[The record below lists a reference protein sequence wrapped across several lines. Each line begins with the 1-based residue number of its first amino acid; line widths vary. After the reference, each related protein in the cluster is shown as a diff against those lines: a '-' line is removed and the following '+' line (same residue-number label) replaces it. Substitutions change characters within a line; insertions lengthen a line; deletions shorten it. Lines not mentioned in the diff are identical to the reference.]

1 MSFDE
6 DLMMTLW
13 QTEHG
18 KRISIQFRVNSLFL
32 RIHMTCSKRRLYA
45 NSDAWTWP
53 RRLLMGPV
61 RHLRLIFKW
70 LKWEMAVAIPS
81 FSSV

>member
-1 MSFDE
+1 MSVDE

-18 KRISIQFRVNSLFL
+18 KTISIQCRVNSLFL
-32 RIHMTCSKRRLYA
+32 RIHMTCSKRRLFA
-45 NSDAWTWP
+45 NGDAWTWP

-61 RHLRLIFKW
+61 RRQRLIFTW
-70 LKWEMAVAIPS
+70 LKWEMAVVIPS